1 MRIALTLLILFC
13 GTKAFNQAVIV
24 PGSSAIQQK
33 WINADLA
40 QMNWYVTNGT
50 NKVLIGQVL
59 TQLSKKDK
67 QLLMITTVKMKQFT
81 TFWTDT
87 SIAELPSLSPVY
99 HSSYNSQRDMVLK
112 FGPVV
117 TGYYNDLMKKENITV
132 SDTTHSPYFD
142 SNLYPAIIRWLPLK
156 EGYSSSMAI
165 YDYNPRGKIG
175 VIKATSLAV
184 YMPTSSSYDI
194 DLY

>member
-1 MRIALTLLILFC
+1 
-13 GTKAFNQAVIV
+13 
-24 PGSSAIQQK
+24 
-33 WINADLA
+33 
-40 QMNWYVTNGT
+40 
-50 NKVLIGQVL
+50 
-59 TQLSKKDK
+59 
-67 QLLMITTVKMKQFT
+67 MITTVKMKQFT
-81 TFWTDT
+81 SFWTDT

-117 TGYYNDLMKKENITV
+117 TGYYNDLMKKENFII

-175 VIKATSLAV
+175 VLKATIQSVSKDSLM
-184 YMPTSSSYDI
+184 MPKSGKQPVWVVKVADDI
-194 DLY
+194 AEGSLSTLLYSRTNQEIAEAGNKNSRSNDDHGIGRIKLLN